1 MADEVDLEGIVESV
15 AGGAPWAVADLRVT
29 GEGQPPVEL
38 RHRVGFVLA
47 TPDGNRVSVDSA
59 ACALDGGVARSE
71 RGPWASA
78 QATALGRMAAGF
90 SAGPH
95 FPVRIDGVGV
105 GAGDR
110 VRVRAE
116 VVQRAAGDDPSYRG
130 GHGPVSRVSAARALR
145 VFGPRAAE
153 IAPRPASRP
162 AALVDDVMR
171 ALVAVGALAL
181 VAYALFLL
189 RMPGSI
195 GEAALRGGWATL
207 AALTLFHV
215 SARVV
220 GYPGWSRAGLTF
232 RHVPTFVPLGAMGAA
247 PITVRRGA
255 SLGTLFLIF
264 AAVSV
269 PLVSLLGSQ
278 LGAPW
283 RPPIADAPDAAVA
296 LWVGAVAAW
305 GCVLALVLERRAG
318 EGPARRL
325 LGAMQRA
332 AARRGAEGGFV
343 RVEARCPI
351 ALRAAAALASR
362 RVGGGRRSSMVTEVT
377 PEDEWPLEVAM
388 NAGGVP
394 LVVRT
399 GGALLASTASR
410 SDAERVSSARIRVE
424 VPAGAPVSI
433 VGVFRPGEARVGSQG
448 PESLVLLATPGG
460 TPRGVFLRVALTG
473 ALSIALPVGGLVL
486 TAAWAAITS
495 ST

>member
-47 TPDGNRVSVDSA
+47 TPDGHRVSVDSA
-59 ACALDGGVARSE
+59 ACALEGGVARSE

-95 FPVRIDGVGV
+95 FPVRIEGLGV

-116 VVQRAAGDDPSYRG
+116 VLERAAGDDPSYRG
-130 GHGPVSRVSAARALR
+130 GHGPVSRVSAARALH

-153 IAPRPASRP
+153 TAPRPASRP

-189 RMPGSI
+189 RMPASL
-195 GEAALRGGWATL
+195 GEALLRGGWATL
-207 AALTLFHV
+207 AALALFHL

-247 PITVRRGA
+247 PITVRRGV

-269 PLVSLLGSQ
+269 PLVFLLGSQ

-283 RPPIADAPDAAVA
+283 RAPSADAPDAAVA

-305 GCVLALVLERRAG
+305 GCVLALALERRAG
-318 EGPARRL
+318 ERPARRL

-332 AARRGAEGGFV
+332 AARRGAEGGFS
-343 RVEARCPI
+343 RVSARCPVG
-351 ALRAAAALASR
+351 LRAAAILASR
-362 RVGGGRRSSMVTEVT
+362 RVGGGRRSSMVTEVA
-377 PEDEWPLEVAM
+377 PEDDWPSELAV
-388 NAGGVP
+388 NAGGAP
-394 LVVRT
+394 LVLRP

-410 SDAERVSSARIRVE
+410 SDAEHRKKARVRVE
-424 VPAGAPVSI
+424 VPPGAPLEI
-433 VGVFRPGEARVGSQG
+433 AGPFAPNEASVASQG

-460 TPRGVFLRVALTG
+460 TPRGLMLRAALTAAIG
-473 ALSIALPVGGLVL
+473 VSLPVGGLVL